1 MKPYICGKEEV
12 LVPECDDCGE
22 LETRVTNLENEVDE
36 CCTEVKETLSEHT
49 TDISSLDN
57 RVLILEQSSG
67 GTSEFNT
74 VVVSELPETGEPN
87 TIYLVGSSGAVV
99 GSAVVGESTLGGS
112 SNSYT
117 MYMYVDN
124 AWREIGSGDI
134 DLDNY
139 VTTEDL
145 QTAIANFVSQTDFD
159 TALAGKQDTLTAY
172 RGIRINDDNTIERVP
187 LIGEVVEMNFYIAPQ
202 YYGSYELIDMN
213 LAETFLENTNVTW
226 SSAATN
232 RVSNIHRLDKNVTI
246 RLQFDAKITDDT
258 LRICRIP
265 YSALGLKGSPTQH
278 FVGYCDGAHQIG
290 MFRAMTDG
298 TDLII
303 DALDAV
309 PHSGYSKD
317 TWQIQFDMF
326 FRLSDIDDNACD
338 RFYFRRRS

>member
-12 LVPECDDCGE
+12 LVPECNDCGE
-22 LETRVTNLENEVDE
+22 LETRVTNLEDEVDE
-36 CCTEVKETLSEHT
+36 CCTEVKGTLNEHT
-49 TDISSLDN
+49 TDINSLDN

-99 GSAVVGESTLGGS
+99 GSAVVGQSTIGGS
-112 SNSYT
+112 SNSYI

-124 AWREIGSGDI
+124 AWRQIGSGDI

-145 QTAIANFVSQTDFD
+145 QAAIANFVSQTDFD

-172 RGIRINDDNTIERVP
+172 RGIRIDNNAIERVP
-187 LIGEVVEMNFYIAPQ
+187 LIGEVVEMASIVAPQ
-202 YYGSYELIDMN
+202 YYGNYDMIDKN
-213 LAETFLENTNVTW
+213 LADTFLENENVTW

-232 RVSNIHRLDKNVTI
+232 RASAIRRIDKNVTI
-246 RLQFDAKITDDT
+246 KLQFDAKITDDT
-258 LRICRIP
+258 LRICRIS
-265 YSALGLKGSPTQH
+265 YATLGLRSAPNQYI
-278 FVGYCDGAHQIG
+278 VGYCDGTHQMG

-298 TDLII
+298 TDMII

-317 TWQIQFDMF
+317 TWHLQFDVYF
-326 FRLSDIDDNACD
+326 GLSDIDNNACD
-338 RFYFRRRS
+338 RFYFKRRS